1 MTLPA
6 RPDGALA
13 APWVH
18 KPDLPANPKIDA
30 PDRIYAP
37 YAIEFHLT
45 RVYRKLNVRGRAELA
60 RLLASEERRDRV
72 VAGG

>member
-18 KPDLPANPKIDA
+18 KPDLPANPKIDT

-37 YAIEFHLT
+37 YGQPTINL
-45 RVYRKLNVRGRAELA
+45 
-60 RLLASEERRDRV
+60 
-72 VAGG
+72 